1 MKSRL
6 LISMVLLL
14 ALGLAAAPQTT
25 KKPLTKDQVMELVK
39 GSVHSARVADLVR
52 ENGIDFDPTE
62 EYFRALRSAGAEP
75 VLIDALG
82 AARAVKPPAQD
93 AAAQAKQHIKGA
105 NALMDTGDID
115 GAIALYQ
122 KAIQGNPGDSEA
134 HRLLGIALGKKRDW
148 QGDVSEQRVAIL
160 LNPDDAAAKSELTNA
175 LRSAG
180 AKQIPTDDSRTT
192 SAIKASTKAAAE
204 QAEKAFA
211 DGQLQLAHR
220 KFEAAAISFS
230 EAARL
235 KPDWAEPLVERA
247 TGALAS
253 SVSAALTKSG
263 LSVETPFTEE
273 ALKNNNELKYA
284 VADVQRKFDEIAPQ
298 LYGKPKDV
306 RKGRFSLGDMVAVL
320 NSKGTADAL
329 VIIRSDA
336 QKQTKG
342 RSFMTGGLVG
352 MALSGSATFVSR
364 VVLVD
369 AKNGDI
375 LFLGNYIS
383 SGIPK
388 ETLFEK
394 SFRSISAA
402 K

>member
-1 MKSRL
+1 MKHR
-6 LISMVLLL
+6 ISYMLVAGLLL
-14 ALGLAAAPQTT
+14 SAASAQGVEFLHPKLKAKEANVRTVVVLPSIVKMT
-25 KKPLTKDQVMELVK
+25 KQGVK
-39 GSVHSARVADLVR
+39 GAEGMAK
-52 ENGIDFDPTE
+52 E
-62 EYFRALRSAGAEP
+62 EE
-75 VLIDALG
+75 
-82 AARAVKPPAQD
+82 
-93 AAAQAKQHIKGA
+93 
-105 NALMDTGDID
+105 
-115 GAIALYQ
+115 
-122 KAIQGNPGDSEA
+122 E
-134 HRLLGIALGKKRDW
+134 
-148 QGDVSEQRVAIL
+148 
-160 LNPDDAAAKSELTNA
+160 
-175 LRSAG
+175 
-180 AKQIPTDDSRTT
+180 
-192 SAIKASTKAAAE
+192 
-204 QAEKAFA
+204 
-211 DGQLQLAHR
+211 
-220 KFEAAAISFS
+220 
-230 EAARL
+230 
-235 KPDWAEPLVERA
+235 A